1 MELASVNTVLKE
13 YIEEET
19 RKCIIPTICE
29 KVTLYNSTEDMT
41 YKIYPSIDYLIRFLD
56 KRTVLPLEELYD
68 PDLLMEED
76 ISEEAIED
84 LLAADMSNKQSW
96 SEYSQNNPLETARQ
110 FLPTSHYVSCVN
122 IFNDLEDG
130 KQPSIHQPLLDYFS
144 EEDKEFLKE
153 KELIIHKAKF
163 NRVQKMESKGIFATS
178 FYKWYKDGEEVKT
191 NNLNEVKEQILKF
204 GVQGIH
210 TGFAFGKI
218 NEKMGIIEFD
228 GEHGKKVLKHVSFWK
243 FRHSY
248 DYTELIKNFTFN
260 DLY

>member
-122 IFNDLEDG
+122 IFNDL
-130 KQPSIHQPLLDYFS
+130 
-144 EEDKEFLKE
+144 
-153 KELIIHKAKF
+153 
-163 NRVQKMESKGIFATS
+163 
-178 FYKWYKDGEEVKT
+178 
-191 NNLNEVKEQILKF
+191 
-204 GVQGIH
+204 
-210 TGFAFGKI
+210 
-218 NEKMGIIEFD
+218 
-228 GEHGKKVLKHVSFWK
+228 
-243 FRHSY
+243 
-248 DYTELIKNFTFN
+248 
-260 DLY
+260 